1 MSESLSKSLSAERK
15 LQKITQESL
24 SNKLGKH
31 RTYVS
36 KIENGNR
43 NLTLD
48 ELKKYC
54 AALNLDV
61 KIFL

>member
-1 MSESLSKSLSAERK
+1 MNVTKCLNEKRRVLGIS
-15 LQKITQESL
+15 QESL
-24 SNKLGKH
+24 AFKLGKH

-36 KIENGNR
+36 KVENGNR
-43 NLTLD
+43 ALSFD

-54 AALNLDV
+54 QALNIDI